1 MKGCTLICGISK
13 KAFPAGNCNLK
24 KWAENEN
31 GINVLILPFQSI
43 LYDKH
48 NNSYLLAE
56 GLIDGKV
63 VATHKVMPTRRPSK
77 LILWADNE
85 NMNLEANGSDLVT
98 VVAAVADDKDNIKR
112 LNNYHIKFDIEGNG
126 KLVADNATFTNPRQ
140 VQWGTAPVLVRA
152 NTNAGEIKIKASV
165 VFEGIHTPLSA
176 ELIIKTIDSKHR
188 IIADKD
194 ELSLLLEGNKM
205 INKSISEGKSNCE
218 EEIKKLQQELSR
230 LKLKEVEKQQS
241 DFE

>member
-1 MKGCTLICGISK
+1 MYDK
-13 KAFPAGNCNLK
+13 KLAR
-24 KWAENEN
+24 E
-31 GINVLILPFQSI
+31 
-43 LYDKH
+43 DKH
-48 NNSYLLAE
+48 NDSYLLTE

-85 NMNLEANGSDLVT
+85 NMDLEANGSDLVT
-98 VVAAVADDKDNIKR
+98 VVAAVADDKGNIKR

-126 KLVADNATFTNPRQ
+126 ELVADNATFTNPRQ

-188 IIADKD
+188 IIADKN
-194 ELSLLLEGNKM
+194 ELSLLQEGNKM

-230 LKLKEVEKQQS
+230 LRLKEVEKQQS